1 LKNCCQKEEWYS
13 ASVTAIVVPPNIDS
27 GEIVSR
33 AWKRYNLSLGGGLN
47 KVAGKIFRIG
57 HVGHLNEV
65 NYLILIIP
73 SLSHNSIN

>member
-1 LKNCCQKEEWYS
+1 
-13 ASVTAIVVPPNIDS
+13 VTAIVVPPNIDS

-47 KVAGKIFRIG
+47 KVAGKVFRIG

-65 NYLILIIP
+65 NYLFSHTSIIVTYCTDI
-73 SLSHNSIN
+73 SQGKTFCWLFFR